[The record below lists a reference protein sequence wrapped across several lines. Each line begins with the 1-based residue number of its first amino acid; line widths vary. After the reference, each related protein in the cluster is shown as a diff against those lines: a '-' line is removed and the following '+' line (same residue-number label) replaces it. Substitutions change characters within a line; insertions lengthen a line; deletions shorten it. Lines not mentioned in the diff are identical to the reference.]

1 MVSVVQPGALFFE
14 GTVLLLGLAC
24 LVWLTFR
31 PSGRA
36 WLSRPAALPAW
47 NIRLL
52 DLLLLAG
59 LVFVLGLAWQIAL
72 QVTVGGA
79 LRGLPDA
86 EIVQY
91 VLFGSIFHVG
101 ALFTWWLARA
111 YKRRLQRVSHTA
123 TIATRVLDARA
134 IRWAALTF
142 LAAMPLLAAAALV
155 WEPLLRI
162 AGLPTARQEIVDL
175 LIRAR
180 SPLAL
185 GLIVG
190 MALVVGPM
198 AEELVF
204 RAGIF
209 RYLRTRS
216 PRWVAFAVS
225 AGLFA
230 LLHAN
235 WASFLPLFILGL
247 ILAFAYERTG
257 RLTVPILAHA
267 FFNLNSLLLV
277 LAGVGH

>member
-1 MVSVVQPGALFFE
+1 MVSVVYPGALVFE

-24 LVWLTFR
+24 LAWLTYR

-47 NIRLL
+47 DIRLI

-59 LVFVLGLAWQIAL
+59 LIFVLGVAWQIAL

-79 LRGLPDA
+79 LKGLPDGDT
-86 EIVQY
+86 VQY

-101 ALFTWWLARA
+101 ALFTWWLACA
-111 YKRRLQRVSHTA
+111 YKRWVQRVSRTA
-123 TIATRVLDARA
+123 KTGTRVPGVRA

-155 WEPLLRI
+155 WVPLLKF

-190 MALVVGPM
+190 MAVVVGPM

-209 RYLRTRS
+209 RYLRTRT
-216 PRWVAFAVS
+216 PRWVAFAAS

-257 RLTVPILAHA
+257 RLMVPILAHA